1 MKAEIISI
9 GDELLIGQV
18 INTNAA
24 RIGEMLNLS
33 GIRVVHSAVIPDER
47 LAILDALFSAGKRA
61 DVVIITGGLGP
72 TKDDITKKVLS
83 EFFQSDMRLDDEV
96 LRDVTEIFARKGKVV
111 TELNRKQAEVPE
123 KCIVIRNANGTAPG
137 MWFNENGKIYVSIP
151 GVPYEALAMVE
162 NFILPKIKAENNLP
176 FIFHFTI
183 HTQGVGE
190 SYLAEMIA
198 DWEDSLAT
206 ENIKL
211 AYLPAPGI
219 VRLRLSGYGNNE
231 QLVRGAVMK
240 KKEELMPLIS
250 EFVYGF
256 EEYGKNPPLI
266 QQVLGDILLQNQKKI
281 SLAESCTGGYMAH
294 LLTSIPGSSAYFN
307 GCIVPYHNEFK
318 HELLEV
324 NEVIFKKVGAVSE
337 DCVREMAN
345 GVLKKFRSDY
355 AIAVSGIAGPSG
367 GTEDKPVGTVWIAWA
382 NKNEVRA
389 EKFVFSNNRNRNI
402 HLTAVNAM
410 ERMRKLI
417 LGGF

>member
-47 LAILDALFSAGKRA
+47 LAILDALYSAGKRA

-324 NEVIFKKVGAVSE
+324 NEVIFKEVGAVSE